1 MDQTIVLV
9 HSRSLF
15 RFMSMVKDPS
25 HFIPLIVPV
34 VVSRL
39 GTNEI
44 TEPSEELR

>member
-1 MDQTIVLV
+1 MIFEALPDTQL
-9 HSRSLF
+9 
-15 RFMSMVKDPS
+15 KDPS